1 MRAIVLGLAVISA
14 FASAQDRDRTF
25 YLTHTATVQQFQEV
39 ATVIRTIADI
49 QQISTD
55 NDQKRVTVHATDG
68 QIAMAEWLFN
78 ELDNPAVQP
87 SVSHEYRVP
96 GSDDDVVRIFYV
108 STAPTAQNFQEIS
121 TLVRTITNIL
131 RVFTYNEPK
140 ALVIRGTATRRSALA
155 EWLVK
160 ELEPKSSPSS
170 AEYRVEPGDL
180 PNDENVVRVMYLTHT
195 RTVQDFQKAATQI
208 RQATKIKRVFTYN
221 SLRAALS
228 AAPPTRSPW
237 LSAWRKNWISPKKH
251 SPLRSPPR
259 PRCH

>member
-1 MRAIVLGLAVISA
+1 MRKMAVGLAFFPILGWGQTADLRERV
-14 FASAQDRDRTF
+14 F

-55 NDQKRVTVHATDG
+55 NDQKRVTVRATDG

-96 GSDDDVVRIFYV
+96 GSDDDVVRIFYI
-108 STAPTAQNFQEIS
+108 SSAPTTQNFQEIS

-140 ALVIRGTATRRSALA
+140 ASVIRGTATQAALA

-160 ELEPKSSPSS
+160 ELEPKSSTSS
-170 AEYRVEPGDL
+170 AEYRVEPGDF
-180 PNDENVVRVMYLTHT
+180 PDDENVVRVMYLTHT

-208 RQATKIKRVFTYN
+208 RQATQIKRIFTYN
-221 SLRAALS
+221 SLRACAVRGTADQIAL
-228 AAPPTRSPW
+228 AEKLAKDLDHP
-237 LSAWRKNWISPKKH
+237 
-251 SPLRSPPR
+251 
-259 PRCH
+259 